1 MIDRF
6 EKELSLPSL
15 PEMVFPE
22 SGLRLEHESGG
33 VLEFLSLEA
42 LKLVNSTELPP
53 TLKVATADQWSQ
65 QR

>member
-1 MIDRF
+1 MIRF
-6 EKELSLPSL
+6 EKELSIPSL

-22 SGLRLEHESGG
+22 SSLRLEHESGA

-42 LKLVNSTELPP
+42 LKLVNSAELPP
-53 TLKVATADQWSQ
+53 TLKVATADQWSR